1 MADRGAVLRRRW
13 QRKSIAPVLIAGL
26 LWAGISRPCA
36 AIGSIDWLVLV
47 VDRSKSIDERELALQ
62 REAYIHLLSDAEV
75 IRALGSAEVAIVE
88 FDTRAEVVVGWT
100 DPATAALDYQRKP
113 PDGLRAQTGIGGGL
127 TAALAL
133 LAGKS
138 GRLVI
143 DVSGDGR
150 ENVNPALLARA
161 RAEATSRAIEING
174 LAVTNE
180 NTPGID
186 RYYSHKVVNGFVV
199 PVERQG
205 DFLNA
210 LKRKLFYE
218 VAGRRPASPA
228 VVWPTPAG

>member
-1 MADRGAVLRRRW
+1 MADRGAAPGGRW
-13 QRKSIAPVLIAGL
+13 PRKTVVPLLVAGL
-26 LWAGISRPCA
+26 LWVGISPPCA

-47 VDRSKSIDERELALQ
+47 VDRSKSIDEHELALQ
-62 REAYIHLLSDAEV
+62 REAYIHLLSDPEV
-75 IRALGSAEVAIVE
+75 IRGLGSAKVAIVE
-88 FDTRAEVVVGWT
+88 FDTRAEVVVDWT
-100 DPATAALDYQRKP
+100 DPAAAASAYRRKP

-133 LAGKS
+133 LADKS

-150 ENVNPALLARA
+150 ENVNHALLAQA
-161 RAEATSRAIEING
+161 RAEATSRGIEING
-174 LAVTNE
+174 LAIINQ
-180 NTPGID
+180 NTPEID
-186 RYYSHKVVNGFVV
+186 RYYSSSVVNGFVV

-218 VAGRRPASPA
+218 VAGRRPTRPA
-228 VVWPTPAG
+228 MAWLTPAG